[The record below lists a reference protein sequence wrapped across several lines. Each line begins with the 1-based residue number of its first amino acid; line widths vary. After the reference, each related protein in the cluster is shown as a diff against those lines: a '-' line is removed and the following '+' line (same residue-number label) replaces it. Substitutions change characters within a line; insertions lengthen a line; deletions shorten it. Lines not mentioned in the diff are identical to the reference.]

1 MMMMIVRR
9 SSLAQRT
16 GAALLLLL
24 VVFAFVLPL
33 LWPQDPVRQK
43 LMLALQWP
51 DLSAPFGYDH
61 LGRSLF
67 ARLTAAIRLSLG
79 LAFVSVLSAMIP
91 GILLG
96 VLAAWRGGVVDRGV
110 SLLADAFLALPGLLL
125 VLLLTALV
133 PDSAVMLYVGISL
146 LLWVEYFRISRS
158 IARPLLSSPA
168 VQASRLLGL
177 SPWLI
182 FRRHLWPEMA
192 PVVLTVAAFGAASA
206 IMAIAALG
214 FVSVGVRPPTPEL
227 GLMMT
232 ELLPYYEEAPY
243 ALLQP
248 VVVVFLLVLSLLLL
262 AGREKA

>member
-1 MMMMIVRR
+1 MMMLLRKASR
-9 SSLAQRT
+9 AQQA
-16 GAALLLLL
+16 GAAILLALLI
-24 VVFAFVLPL
+24 FAFVLPL
-33 LWPQDPVRQK
+33 FWPQDPVRQQ

-51 DLSAPFGYDH
+51 EWQAPFGYDH

-67 ARLTAAIRLSLG
+67 ARLTSAIRLSLG
-79 LAFVSVLSAMIP
+79 LALVSVLSAMIP

-96 VLAAWRGGVVDRGV
+96 VLAAWRGGIVDRGIG
-110 SLLADAFLALPGLLL
+110 LLSDTFLALPGLLL

-133 PDSAVMLYVGISL
+133 PDSALMLYVGISL
-146 LLWVEYFRISRS
+146 LLWVEYFRLSRA
-158 IARPLLSSPA
+158 IARPILNSPA
-168 VQASRLLGL
+168 VQASRLLGFGPL
-177 SPWLI
+177 TI

-192 PVVLTVAAFGAASA
+192 PMVLTVGAFGAASA

-232 ELLPYYEEAPY
+232 EMLPYYDEAPY

-248 VVVVFLLVLSLLLL
+248 VAVVFLLVLSLLLL
-262 AGREKA
+262 AGKEKA

>member
-1 MMMMIVRR
+1 MMTIVRR

-24 VVFAFVLPL
+24 VIFAFVLPL

-51 DLSAPFGYDH
+51 NLSAPFGYDH

-79 LAFVSVLSAMIP
+79 LALVSVLSAMIP

-146 LLWVEYFRISRS
+146 LLWVEYFRISRA
-158 IARPLLSSPA
+158 IARPVLSSPA
-168 VQASRLLGL
+168 VQASRLLRL

-206 IMAIAALG
+206 VMAIAALG

-248 VVVVFLLVLSLLLL
+248 VAVVFLLVLSLLLL
-262 AGREKA
+262 AGREKS

>member
-1 MMMMIVRR
+1 MIVKLISR
-9 SSLAQRT
+9 SSLPQRV
-16 GAALLLLL
+16 GALLLLL
-24 VVFAFVLPL
+24 LAVFAYILPL
-33 LWPQDPVRQK
+33 LWPQDPLRQQ
-43 LMLALQWP
+43 LMKALQWP
-51 DLSAPFGYDH
+51 GLEAPLGYDH

-79 LAFVSVLSAMIP
+79 LALVSVLSALIP
-91 GILLG
+91 GVFLG
-96 VLAAWRGGVVDRGV
+96 VLAAWRGGMVDRAA

-133 PDSAVMLYVGISL
+133 PDSALMLYVGISL
-146 LLWVEYFRISRS
+146 LLWVEYFRLSRA
-158 IARPLLSSPA
+158 IARPLLVSPA

-192 PVVLTVAAFGAASA
+192 PVVLTVAAFGAAGA

-214 FVSVGVRPPTPEL
+214 FVSVGVRAPTPEL

-232 ELLPYYEEAPY
+232 ELLPYYDEAPY

-248 VVVVFLLVLSLLLL
+248 VAVVFLLVLSLLLL
-262 AGREKA
+262 AGREK

>member
-1 MMMMIVRR
+1 MMTLLRR
-9 SSLAQRT
+9 ATRAQQA
-16 GAALLLLL
+16 GAAILLFLLI
-24 VVFAFVLPL
+24 FAFVLPL
-33 LWPQDPVRQK
+33 IWPQDPLQQQ

-51 DLSAPFGYDH
+51 EWQTPFGYDH

-79 LAFVSVLSAMIP
+79 LSLVSVLSAMIP

-96 VLAAWRGGVVDRGV
+96 VLAAWRGGAIDRAIG
-110 SLLADAFLALPGLLL
+110 LLSDTFLALPGLLL

-133 PDSAVMLYVGISL
+133 PDSALMLYVGISL
-146 LLWVEYFRISRS
+146 LLWVEYFRLSRA
-158 IARPLLSSPA
+158 IARPVLSSPA
-168 VQASRLLGL
+168 VQASRLLGFG
-177 SPWLI
+177 PWTI

-192 PVVLTVAAFGAASA
+192 PMVLTVAAFGAASA

-232 ELLPYYEEAPY
+232 EMLPYYDEAPY

-248 VVVVFLLVLSLLLL
+248 VAVVFLLVLSLLLL
-262 AGREKA
+262 AGKEKA

>member
-1 MMMMIVRR
+1 MMTIVRR

-146 LLWVEYFRISRS
+146 LLWVEYFRISRA

-177 SPWLI
+177 SQWLI

-232 ELLPYYEEAPY
+232 ELQPYYEEAPY

>member
-1 MMMMIVRR
+1 MMMTIVRR

-96 VLAAWRGGVVDRGV
+96 VLAAWRGVWWIVASHCWPMRFWRCPACCWCCC
-110 SLLADAFLALPGLLL
+110 SPRWC
-125 VLLLTALV
+125 LT
-133 PDSAVMLYVGISL
+133 
-146 LLWVEYFRISRS
+146 
-158 IARPLLSSPA
+158 RP
-168 VQASRLLGL
+168 
-177 SPWLI
+177 
-182 FRRHLWPEMA
+182 
-192 PVVLTVAAFGAASA
+192 
-206 IMAIAALG
+206 
-214 FVSVGVRPPTPEL
+214 
-227 GLMMT
+227 
-232 ELLPYYEEAPY
+232 
-243 ALLQP
+243 
-248 VVVVFLLVLSLLLL
+248 
-262 AGREKA
+262 

>member
-1 MMMMIVRR
+1 MMTLLRKASR
-9 SSLAQRT
+9 AQLA
-16 GAALLLLL
+16 GAAILLLLL
-24 VVFAFVLPL
+24 IFAFVLPL
-33 LWPQDPVRQK
+33 IWPQDPVRQQ

-51 DLSAPFGYDH
+51 EWQSPFGYDH

-67 ARLTAAIRLSLG
+67 ARLTSAIRLSLG
-79 LAFVSVLSAMIP
+79 LALVSVLSAMIP

-96 VLAAWRGGVVDRGV
+96 VLAAWRGGIVDRGIG
-110 SLLADAFLALPGLLL
+110 LLSDTFLALPGLLL

-133 PDSAVMLYVGISL
+133 PDSALMLYVGISL
-146 LLWVEYFRISRS
+146 LLWVEYFRLSRA
-158 IARPLLSSPA
+158 IARPILNSPA
-168 VQASRLLGL
+168 VQASRLLGFGPL
-177 SPWLI
+177 TI

-192 PVVLTVAAFGAASA
+192 PMVLTVGAFGAASA

-232 ELLPYYEEAPY
+232 EMLPYYDEAPY

-248 VVVVFLLVLSLLLL
+248 VAVVFLLVLSLLLL
-262 AGREKA
+262 AGKEKA

>member
-1 MMMMIVRR
+1 MMTLLRKASR
-9 SSLAQRT
+9 AQLA
-16 GAALLLLL
+16 GAAILLLLL
-24 VVFAFVLPL
+24 IFAFVLPL
-33 LWPQDPVRQK
+33 IWPQDPVRQQ

-51 DLSAPFGYDH
+51 EWQSPFGYDH

-67 ARLTAAIRLSLG
+67 ARLTSAIRLSLG
-79 LAFVSVLSAMIP
+79 LALVSVLSAMIP

-96 VLAAWRGGVVDRGV
+96 VLAAWRGGIVDRGIG
-110 SLLADAFLALPGLLL
+110 LLSDTFLALPGLLL

-133 PDSAVMLYVGISL
+133 PDSALMLYVGISL
-146 LLWVEYFRISRS
+146 LLWVEYFRLSRA
-158 IARPLLSSPA
+158 IARPILSSPA
-168 VQASRLLGL
+168 VQASRLLGFG
-177 SPWLI
+177 PWTI

-192 PVVLTVAAFGAASA
+192 PMVLTVGAFGAASA

-232 ELLPYYEEAPY
+232 EMLPYYDEAPY

-248 VVVVFLLVLSLLLL
+248 VAVVFLLVLSLLLL
-262 AGREKA
+262 AGKEKA

>member
-1 MMMMIVRR
+1 MMTLLRKASR
-9 SSLAQRT
+9 AQLA
-16 GAALLLLL
+16 GAAILLLLL
-24 VVFAFVLPL
+24 IFAFVLPL
-33 LWPQDPVRQK
+33 IWPQDPVRQQ

-51 DLSAPFGYDH
+51 EWQSPFGYDH

-67 ARLTAAIRLSLG
+67 ARLTSAIRLSLG
-79 LAFVSVLSAMIP
+79 LALVSVLSAMIP

-96 VLAAWRGGVVDRGV
+96 VLAALRGGIVDRGIG
-110 SLLADAFLALPGLLL
+110 LLSDTFLALPGLLL

-133 PDSAVMLYVGISL
+133 PDSALMLYVGISL
-146 LLWVEYFRISRS
+146 LLWVEYFCLSRA
-158 IARPLLSSPA
+158 IARPILNSPA
-168 VQASRLLGL
+168 VQASRLLGFGPL
-177 SPWLI
+177 TI

-192 PVVLTVAAFGAASA
+192 PMVLTVGAFGAASA

-232 ELLPYYEEAPY
+232 EMLPYYDEAPY

-248 VVVVFLLVLSLLLL
+248 VAVVFLLVLSLLLL
-262 AGREKA
+262 AGKEKA

>member
-1 MMMMIVRR
+1 MIKELMCRT
-9 SSLAQRT
+9 SMAQRA
-16 GAALLLLL
+16 GATLLLLL
-24 VVFAFVLPL
+24 GIFAFILPL
-33 LWPQDPVRQK
+33 LWPQDPLRQQ

-51 DLSAPFGYDH
+51 GPDAPLGYDH

-79 LAFVSVLSAMIP
+79 LALIAVLSALIP
-91 GILLG
+91 GIFLG
-96 VLAAWRGGVVDRGV
+96 VLAAWRGGVVDRAV

-133 PDSAVMLYVGISL
+133 PDSALMLYIGISL
-146 LLWVEYFRISRS
+146 LLWVEYFRLSRA
-158 IARPLLSSPA
+158 IARPLLMSPA
-168 VQASRLLGL
+168 VQASRLLGF

-192 PVVLTVAAFGAASA
+192 PLVLTVAAFGAASA
-206 IMAIAALG
+206 VMAIAALG

-262 AGREKA
+262 AGREKS

>member
-1 MMMMIVRR
+1 MISLSRR
-9 SSLAQRT
+9 LSRAQQA
-16 GAALLLLL
+16 GALILLLL
-24 VVFAFVLPL
+24 VIFAFVLPL
-33 LWPQDPVRQK
+33 LWPQDPVHQR

-51 DLSAPFGYDH
+51 EWGAPFGYDH

-79 LAFVSVLSAMIP
+79 LALVSVLSAAIP

-96 VLAAWRGGVVDRGV
+96 VLAAWRGGAVDRAVG
-110 SLLADAFLALPGLLL
+110 LLSDAFLALPGLLL
-125 VLLLTALV
+125 VLLLTAIV
-133 PDSAVMLYVGISL
+133 PDSALMLYVGISL
-146 LLWVEYFRISRS
+146 LLWVEYFRLSRAV
-158 IARPLLSSPA
+158 ARPLLRSPA
-168 VQASRLLGL
+168 VQASRLLGFG
-177 SPWLI
+177 PWMI

-192 PVVLTVAAFGAASA
+192 PLVLTVAAFGAAAA

-232 ELLPYYEEAPY
+232 ELLPYYDEAPY

-248 VVVVFLLVLSLLLL
+248 VAVVFLLVLSLLLL
-262 AGREKA
+262 AGKERA

>member
-1 MMMMIVRR
+1 MMMTIVRR

-24 VVFAFVLPL
+24 VIFAFVLPL

-51 DLSAPFGYDH
+51 NLSAPFGYDH

-79 LAFVSVLSAMIP
+79 LALVSVLSAMIP

-146 LLWVEYFRISRS
+146 LLWVEYFRISRA
-158 IARPLLSSPA
+158 IARPVLSSPV

-206 IMAIAALG
+206 VMAIAALG

-248 VVVVFLLVLSLLLL
+248 VAVVFLLVLSLLLL
-262 AGREKA
+262 AGREKS